1 LTATLSAH
9 RQTDIAHKDMRI
21 APARRMKGKPRSPC
35 RCVDTCGTGSKCRLP
50 AYAFNVPAE
59 NRCGVIV
66 WVENAIYYGV
76 TASKQ
81 FCQSASIRR
90 CDCLSVSRGLEN
102 RIGMQCVLVVSPLHF
117 PSVSAAVV
125 LPSRR
130 PTQIADA
137 VAFRVGIFVVS
148 LQSTVIFTRLKR
160 HENSPCDIH
169 AYGLL

>member
-1 LTATLSAH
+1 MKRQTERDRFPALTATQSAH
-9 RQTDIAHKDMRI
+9 RQTGIARRGMRI
-21 APARRMKGKPRSPC
+21 APARRMTGKPRFLC
-35 RCVDTCGTGSKCRLP
+35 RCVGICGKGSKCRLP

-81 FCQSASIRR
+81 LCQSASIRR
-90 CDCLSVSRGLEN
+90 RDCLSVPRGLEN
-102 RIGMQCVLVVSPLHF
+102 RIGMQCMFVVSPLHF

-130 PTQIADA
+130 PTQIAYA
-137 VAFRVGIFVVS
+137 VAVRVGILMV
-148 LQSTVIFTRLKR
+148 
-160 HENSPCDIH
+160 
-169 AYGLL
+169 GL